1 MLSIDGLSKRF
12 GERTVVDTLSLRA
25 ERGEVLGF
33 LGPNGA
39 GKSTTMRMVCG
50 MIEPDAGD
58 AHIDG
63 VSIVT
68 DRETAQSRLGY
79 LPEGAPLYLDMTAR
93 SFLHF
98 LAEARRIDRVARQ
111 SGTDRAIEALEL
123 GPVMDA
129 RIATLSKGFRR
140 RVALAGA
147 ILHDP
152 PVLVLDEPTDGL
164 DPNQKRAVHALIA
177 ELAPQKAI
185 LISTHNLDEVETMC
199 SRAVIVNQGQIVDE
213 DTPDGFLSRDPD
225 RRFARVFAKV
235 TGQHEDVIS

>member
-1 MLSIDGLSKRF
+1 MLSIDGLSKSFRT
-12 GERTVVDTLSLRA
+12 RTVVDQLSLTV

-50 MIEPDAGD
+50 MIEPDKGD

-63 VSIVT
+63 VSIIT
-68 DRETAQSRLGY
+68 DRPAAQERLGY
-79 LPEGAPLYLDMTAR
+79 LPEGAPLYLDMTPT

-98 LAEARRIDRVARQ
+98 MAEARRLDRGIRED
-111 SGTDRAIEALEL
+111 GIRRATEALEL
-123 GPVMDA
+123 GPVMTA
-129 RIATLSKGFRR
+129 RIGTLSKGFRR

-164 DPNQKRAVHALIA
+164 DPNQKRAVHRLIA
-177 ELAPQKAI
+177 DLSPEKAI

-199 SRAVIVNQGQIVDE
+199 SRAVIVNRGRIVDE
-213 DTPDGFLSRDPD
+213 DTPSGFLSRDPD
-225 RRFARVFAKV
+225 RRFARVFASI
-235 TGQHEDVIS
+235 TGHHEDIVS